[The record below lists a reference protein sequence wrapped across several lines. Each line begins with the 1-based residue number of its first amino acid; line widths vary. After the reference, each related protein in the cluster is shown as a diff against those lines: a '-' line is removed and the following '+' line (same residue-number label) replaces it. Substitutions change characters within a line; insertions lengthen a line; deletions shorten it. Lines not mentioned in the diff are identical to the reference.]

1 MVADHRRGDGIHP
14 KADLIVR
21 DRGLKIIG
29 PVGDLQARVIE
40 HDVHIDVHLVDF
52 AEHPFHL
59 GKVVQVRRDGAGLY
73 AQGLDLAHRLFRV
86 AQVPAVE
93 NQVAPLLGHKER
105 RQITDAPGRPGNQ
118 GPSALDLIHVVFPL
132 HVQICQTGR
141 RFTAGPCLHFCYCVY
156 SAKAAASWLS
166 AHLAAHSCSHHSTH
180 WFQPYMFTRAF
191 ISLRAALNSPSFLA

>member
-21 DRGLKIIG
+21 DRGLKIIS
-29 PVGDLQARVIE
+29 PISDLQARVIE
-40 HDVHIDVHLVDF
+40 HDVHIDVHPVDF
-52 AEHPFHL
+52 VEHPLHL
-59 GKVVQVRRDGAGLY
+59 GKVVQIRSDGVGLY
-73 AQGLDLAHRLFRV
+73 AQDPDLAHYLLGV

-93 NQVAPLLGHKER
+93 DQVAPLLGHKER

-118 GPSALDLIHVVFPL
+118 GPSVLDLIHVAFSL
-132 HVQICQTGR
+132 HIQIYQKGR
-141 RFTAGPCLHFCYCVY
+141 RFAAGPCFYFCFCVY